1 MYERWMRNRAR
12 IKAEHG
18 ERLWRTFLL
27 LFAAVAATM
36 DRRSHSATAYR
47 VVLEL
52 PSDSDGEFRTTKRVA
67 ALDRAR
73 SLLRAVRDRLLSF
86 WPTKDSGSS

>member
-12 IKAEHG
+12 IQSEHG

-27 LFAAVAATM
+27 LFASVAATM

-52 PSDSDGEFRTTKRVA
+52 PSDSNGEFRTTRRA
-67 ALDRAR
+67 AAADRAR
-73 SLLRAVRDRLLSF
+73 SLMHAVRDHLLSL
-86 WPTKDSGSS
+86 WSTKGSGSS